1 MSTPVDDLRV
11 AFIAGTLGCGGAE
24 RQLLFMLKALRAS
37 GVTVHVF
44 SLTRGEYYEE
54 LMHALGIPTH
64 WTGPATHP
72 LSRMRALRRQVGAFQ
87 PLVVQ
92 AAHFFVNLYAA
103 AAARRARAVELGAVR
118 SDGFLDI
125 ADSGRWGYPLLR
137 VPRGLVVNSDAA
149 TRNLATLGVRR
160 EVMHH
165 LPNVIDLAAFDRAF
179 DGAAPA
185 QTSPPVAMVVGR
197 LTPVKRYERFLAA
210 LHAAREWVPRLRG
223 VIVGD
228 GPSRA
233 ALEAEARARGLLP
246 DAVTFTGAC
255 DDVPAQLRGATML
268 VSCSDHEG
276 FPNVLLEAMSA
287 RLPVITTPAGECAA
301 LIRDDVNGYVVP
313 FVSDAPSRIAEA
325 MVRIAQSPPL
335 AHHLGEAGRELVE
348 RGYTAD
354 ALGSRLLDVYH
365 TAAWRQRRR
374 RALAAVDRCLSKD
387 RRDRARRPHRAASAA
402 ALTATAPLAET
413 TRPRRA
419 SAV

>member
-1 MSTPVDDLRV
+1 MSDPVDDLRV

-137 VPRGLVVNSDAA
+137 VPRGLVVNSEAA
-149 TRNLATLGVRR
+149 TRNLATFGVRR
-160 EVMHH
+160 DVMHH

-179 DGAAPA
+179 DGATPAPA
-185 QTSPPVAMVVGR
+185 SQPVAMVVGR
-197 LTPVKRYERFLAA
+197 LTPVKRYDRFLAA

-233 ALEAEARARGLLP
+233 ALEADARARGLLP
-246 DAVTFTGAC
+246 DAVTFAGAC
-255 DDVPAQLRGATML
+255 DDVPARLRGATML

-276 FPNVLLEAMSA
+276 FPNVLLEAMSG
-287 RLPVITTPAGECAA
+287 RLPVITTPAGECAT
-301 LIRDDVNGYVVP
+301 LIRNDVNGYVVP
-313 FVSDAPSRIAEA
+313 FSDAPSRIAEA
-325 MVRIAQSPPL
+325 MVRVAQSPPL

-365 TAAWRQRRR
+365 AAAWRQRRG
-374 RALAAVDRCLSKD
+374 RALAAVDRCVNKSRSD
-387 RRDRARRPHRAASAA
+387 RDRRPHRAANAA
-402 ALTATAPLAET
+402 ALTETAPLAET
-413 TRPRRA
+413 TAPRRA